1 MKIQIRYQS
10 NYGTDHFYP
19 DCPIS
24 DKFVKLTKTKTL
36 SETDLMTIE
45 SLGYKI
51 EMHQLSWKNIKH

>member
-1 MKIQIRYQS
+1 MFYLKLAKILEVDK
-10 NYGTDHFYP
+10 NVFYL
-19 DCPIS
+19 
-24 DKFVKLTKTKTL
+24 KLTKTKTL